1 MTFFILAV
9 KFSLVGRSNCGG
21 LLRDSSRW
29 FSPVLTNKDVYNNN
43 LDCQWLIQMDRQLR
57 VQLDILHLDIED
69 TEECMKDFLQVSSF
83 LLKFIVC
90 MLVRNLSC
98 CV

>member
-21 LLRDSSRW
+21 LLRDSSGW

-69 TEECMKDFLQVSSF
+69 TEECMKVFLQVSSF
-83 LLKFIVC
+83 LLKFTVC